1 MYGLAARRFARQSLF
16 VVTPQGVSQHGYP
29 APTVPPKAQTTVKV
43 PPAARTTGTVV
54 LLMGGTPML
63 RIAGGPAPTLW
74 HSSPLDSNIVEEQ
87 DDVAADGTN
96 GWTLTTAEATFT
108 ASGGPWRLARTKFL
122 ATAAADSGIVLADGE
137 SCDATMTIAG
147 AKRNCRIRETW
158 NWCGGS

>member
-43 PPAARTTGTVV
+43 PPARTTGTVV
-54 LLMGGTPML
+54 LLTGGTPML
-63 RIAGGPAPTLW
+63 RIAGGPAPALW

-87 DDVAADGTN
+87 DDVAADGIN

-108 ASGGPWRLARTKFL
+108 ASGGP
-122 ATAAADSGIVLADGE
+122 
-137 SCDATMTIAG
+137 
-147 AKRNCRIRETW
+147 
-158 NWCGGS
+158 